1 MLYDYDHQWYRNAET
16 PAAYVASDKGLYNG
30 SCNRSDCQAPHSAT
44 WWNQS
49 TQKYYCF
56 ACADLINEG
65 VSIEELRKLGYSS
78 AGLCVPEYDD
88 KHPYCETLLVSNTT
102 QSRVTRAYLE
112 LQSLLCEPKTCKDV
126 VDAIRTGSRSRLSMV
141 LSQRSTMIQSSLKDS
156 DIDDWVKKIMPDEY
170 CNLFPVTA
178 VQEGDDVVSVLQHLL
193 TANHGMEI
201 PYGTL
206 GVLKITNYIVNH
218 PDKFVVKN
226 KERFIR
232 TGGIEQFLPAVLRV
246 MKSLS
251 KSEAKQK
258 HARRHLVSILNEYS
272 SSTSLEGL

>member
-1 MLYDYDHQWYRNAET
+1 MLYDYDHQWYRNTET
-16 PAAYVASDKGLYNG
+16 PAAYVAPDKGLYNG

-49 TQKYYCF
+49 TRKYYCF

-65 VSIEELRKLGYSS
+65 VSPDELRRLNYSPV
-78 AGLCVPEYDD
+78 GLCVPEYDD
-88 KHPYCETLLVSNTT
+88 KHQLQNLLV
-102 QSRVTRAYLE
+102 
-112 LQSLLCEPKTCKDV
+112 EPKTCKDAV
-126 VDAIRTGSRSRLSMV
+126 HAIRSGSRNRLSMV
-141 LSQRSTMIQSSLKDS
+141 LSQRSTTIQSSLKDS

-218 PDKFVVKN
+218 PNKFIVKN
-226 KERFIR
+226 NERFIR
-232 TGGIEQFLPAVLRV
+232 NGGVEQFLPAVLRV